1 MEEKAM
7 RIVSMIVVWVYI
19 VLATILEV
27 VASYV
32 IPAGSWVLR
41 DTVLSIIAIS
51 MAAGVVMFYMEL
63 RYHPRWESVFL
74 LTTLFFVADLIFI
87 WTASLVH

>member
-1 MEEKAM
+1 M
-7 RIVSMIVVWVYI
+7 RIVSMIMVWIYI

-27 VASYV
+27 VASYL
-32 IPAGSWVLR
+32 IPASSWVFR
-41 DTVLSIIAIS
+41 DTVISVVAIS
-51 MAAGVVMFYMEL
+51 MAAAVVLFYMEL
-63 RYHPRWESVFL
+63 KYQPRWESLFL

>member
-1 MEEKAM
+1 M
-7 RIVSMIVVWVYI
+7 RIVSMIMVWVYI

-27 VASYV
+27 VASYL
-32 IPAGSWVLR
+32 IPASSWVFR
-41 DTVLSIIAIS
+41 DTLISVIAIS
-51 MAAGVVMFYMEL
+51 IAAAVVLFYMEL
-63 RYHPRWESVFL
+63 RYQPRWESLFL

>member
-1 MEEKAM
+1 
-7 RIVSMIVVWVYI
+7 MIMVWVYI

-27 VASYV
+27 VASYL
-32 IPAGSWVLR
+32 IPASSWVFR
-41 DTVLSIIAIS
+41 DTVISVIAIT
-51 MAAGVVMFYMEL
+51 MAAAVVLFYMEL
-63 RYHPRWESVFL
+63 RYQPRWESLFL

>member
-1 MEEKAM
+1 M
-7 RIVSMIVVWVYI
+7 RIVSMIMVWVYI

-27 VASYV
+27 VASYL
-32 IPAGSWVLR
+32 IPASSWVFR
-41 DTVLSIIAIS
+41 DTVISVIAIT
-51 MAAGVVMFYMEL
+51 MAAAVVLFYMEL
-63 RYHPRWESVFL
+63 RYQPRWESLFL

>member
-1 MEEKAM
+1 M
-7 RIVSMIVVWVYI
+7 RIVGVIAVWVYI

-27 VASYV
+27 VASYL
-32 IPAGSWVLR
+32 IPASSWVLR
-41 DTVLSIIAIS
+41 DTVVSVISIS
-51 MAAGVVMFYMEL
+51 MAAAVVMFYMEL
-63 RYHPRWESVFL
+63 RYQPRWESLFL

>member
-1 MEEKAM
+1 
-7 RIVSMIVVWVYI
+7 MIMVWVYI

-27 VASYV
+27 VVSYI
-32 IPAGSWVLR
+32 IPASSWIFR
-41 DTVLSIIAIS
+41 DTIISVVAIS
-51 MAAGVVMFYMEL
+51 MAAAVVLFYMEL
-63 RYHPRWESVFL
+63 RYHPRWESLFL

>member
-1 MEEKAM
+1 M
-7 RIVSMIVVWVYI
+7 RIVSMIMVWVYI

-27 VASYV
+27 VASYL
-32 IPAGSWVLR
+32 IPASSWIFR
-41 DTVLSIIAIS
+41 DTVISVIAIT
-51 MAAGVVMFYMEL
+51 MAAAVVLFYMEL
-63 RYHPRWESVFL
+63 RYQPRWESLFL

>member
-1 MEEKAM
+1 M
-7 RIVSMIVVWVYI
+7 RIVSMIIVWVYI

-27 VASYV
+27 VASYL
-32 IPAGSWVLR
+32 IPASSWIFR
-41 DTVLSIIAIS
+41 DTVISVIAIS
-51 MAAGVVMFYMEL
+51 MAAAVVLFYMEL
-63 RYHPRWESVFL
+63 RYQPRWESLFL

>member
-1 MEEKAM
+1 
-7 RIVSMIVVWVYI
+7 MIAVWVYI

-27 VASYV
+27 VASYL
-32 IPAGSWVLR
+32 IPASSWVFR
-41 DTVLSIIAIS
+41 DTVISVIAIS
-51 MAAGVVMFYMEL
+51 MAAAVVLFYMEL
-63 RYHPRWESVFL
+63 KYQPRWESLIL